1 MGGRGGWLR
10 ELLVQEGW
18 WTRGW
23 WGSDIDALRLPG
35 GLEFVL
41 EKLEG
46 PGLVGLGFLLF
57 TSIHSPKGLLLSA
70 ALLALGLG
78 VDTVGAMLGWM
89 TVGQS
94 FVLCPIQ
101 PHSMH
106 IDDMP
111 SY

>member
-1 MGGRGGWLR
+1 MGEC
-10 ELLVQEGW
+10 ELVTSQFV
-18 WTRGW
+18 
-23 WGSDIDALRLPG
+23 RLP
-35 GLEFVL
+35 
-41 EKLEG
+41 
-46 PGLVGLGFLLF
+46 PIF

-70 ALLALGLG
+70 ALLASGLG
-78 VDTVGAMLGWM
+78 VDAVEAMLGWM

-111 SY
+111 SYYTGCDKAPMRTLEMRGASRSIWMQSLAK